1 MMFVQWT
8 MYKQFSTETLLLRN
22 CLKIFMRKGHPWG
35 MNHTLHKLSSG
46 PLHGQLCARKH
57 HFKEQIR
64 KKVQQRRKVF
74 SPPVSDLGAG
84 AIRKWRQA
92 ECHAKRSHFL
102 PCSPHPVMSREPT
115 YSSTSKSLP
124 VLHKPVSPGEWTVS
138 IAGCQLPFTHLH
150 LSLNDSVQQPHR
162 ECTGRETG
170 SEEEGSFC
178 LQAAYHWVA
187 KELLGRLH
195 RAEDTSLVGW
205 NDHPVRW
212 LSEGF
217 HNALPI
223 RHSAS
228 LWVCNLNNWRSVG
241 SVLTPGRNSC
251 SWVLGEWSSV
261 SACYEAQI

>member
-1 MMFVQWT
+1 

-46 PLHGQLCARKH
+46 PLHGQLRVRKH

-84 AIRKWRQA
+84 GVRKWRQA
-92 ECHAKRSHFL
+92 ECHAERSHFL
-102 PCSPHPVMSREPT
+102 PCAPHPGMSGEPT

-162 ECTGRETG
+162 EPTGRETG
-170 SEEEGSFC
+170 SEERRKAASAHKPLITGWLKNCWGDCTEQRTRLWSAETITLWDGSPRVSIM
-178 LQAAYHWVA
+178 LYPS
-187 KELLGRLH
+187 
-195 RAEDTSLVGW
+195 DTQQVCG
-205 NDHPVRW
+205 
-212 LSEGF
+212 
-217 HNALPI
+217 
-223 RHSAS
+223 SAIWITDD
-228 LWVCNLNNWRSVG
+228 LWG
-241 SVLTPGRNSC
+241 Q
-251 SWVLGEWSSV
+251 
-261 SACYEAQI
+261 Y